1 MYEYLFDIALA
12 YKSGSSVSLPKNV
25 DEDIDGISALQINR
39 PRVNTDKDLLYFQK
53 WAHILNDISMSLN
66 SQGNF
71 SKARDV
77 LNQVVKFCENYSGR
91 VLDTFCLTLN
101 NLSCVLQKSGKSDLA
116 LNAAFQAM
124 ELMKQKNASQLYLA
138 RTWINISAIY
148 NSSSKPAFS
157 LISKTSAL
165 KSNS

>member
-1 MYEYLFDIALA
+1 
-12 YKSGSSVSLPKNV
+12 
-25 DEDIDGISALQINR
+25 
-39 PRVNTDKDLLYFQK
+39 
-53 WAHILNDISMSLN
+53 MSLN

-138 RTWINISAIY
+138 RT
-148 NSSSKPAFS
+148 
-157 LISKTSAL
+157 
-165 KSNS
+165 